1 MVQLSLDKEDM
12 HMSSASI
19 RDEFFEQYTEFYNG
33 GPIPAYSSSDFAY
46 YLECHRKRLEK
57 KGIRAVKK
65 IERIED
71 NIDSTLHKDK
81 QPYTLDMTYKECNY
95 ETDYYKDDV
104 FLARSDKDTET
115 LYCNILHKAGYQEE
129 IISCPNC
136 GHAAGAKTF
145 VNGCPMCGTRF
156 KTFKFFPCV
165 TSFYTLPKFV
175 ERSSVEKNMK
185 KVVMLGVALGVVVG
199 LGVFFYNWATTSILA
214 GLFFGIMAGLLT
226 GWLGTIMLYL
236 LFSVILGITAFSKM
250 FAQAADTS
258 DIQAARLT
266 KTKFENDMRRYFSD
280 FSFEYFEGKM
290 LDLLRAIIYSEDR
303 TNLSI
308 YKGQDHL
315 GYLNDVVDVE
325 YRGGIKYEG
334 CTVVGDVLHV
344 RFINYVLCQVYCDGK
359 LTKHQRSFR
368 MEVIKRLKATDDLG
382 FSIHA
387 VNCKTCGATF
397 DAMHVEKC
405 PHCGHQYEL
414 IDDDWVV
421 IYVG

>member
-1 MVQLSLDKEDM
+1 
-12 HMSSASI
+12 MSSASI

-129 IISCPNC
+129 TISCPNC

-226 GWLGTIMLYL
+226 GWIGTIMLYL

-308 YKGQDHL
+308 YKGQDQL

-368 MEVIKRLKATDDLG
+368 MEVIKMYIGL
-382 FSIHA
+382 
-387 VNCKTCGATF
+387 
-397 DAMHVEKC
+397 
-405 PHCGHQYEL
+405 
-414 IDDDWVV
+414 
-421 IYVG
+421 